1 MPRRGTRRVRGPGD
15 MCAWCKHMGAGPNVC
30 TWKSFG
36 KQNKFVSGADV
47 AAACFGHMVA
57 SVWDGSNVRR
67 QNKDRLKQCLAL
79 SASEVGNAADA
90 PPQHAW
96 AASLLDA
103 CKYQELRA
111 RCSRAPTGSSS
122 CSGSSEDDENLG
134 SGVESGEGGSC
145 AGAESDSEFFL
156 DWGTPYSNVDRL
168 LGAPR
173 RGVMPGVLKGDGRR
187 CRWCSHQLSIG
198 DNVYVSYRGLRQ
210 HGSANVRC
218 FPTCIHCATRC

>member
-1 MPRRGTRRVRGPGD
+1 MRGRGTRRVRGPGD
-15 MCAWCKHMGAGPNVC
+15 KCAWCKHMGVGPNVC
-30 TWKSFG
+30 TWKSLG
-36 KQNKFVSGADV
+36 KQNKFLSGADV
-47 AAACFGHMVA
+47 AAACFGHMLA
-57 SVWDGSNVRR
+57 SVWDGVNVRQ

-111 RCSRAPTGSSS
+111 RRSRAPTGSSS

>member
-1 MPRRGTRRVRGPGD
+1 MLRRLLCYMQRKPIQDRPPRKQRLRLSSTRVPSVLLRLNTRLLCSMQRKPIQDRFPRAKKNAKIIAANTFCCSPFCSMPRRGTRRVRGPGD

-79 SASEVGNAADA
+79 SVSEVGNCADA

-103 CKYQELRA
+103 CELHELRA
-111 RCSRAPTGSSS
+111 RRSRAPTGGSS
-122 CSGSSEDDENLG
+122 CSGSSEDDEN
-134 SGVESGEGGSC
+134 
-145 AGAESDSEFFL
+145 
-156 DWGTPYSNVDRL
+156 
-168 LGAPR
+168 
-173 RGVMPGVLKGDGRR
+173 
-187 CRWCSHQLSIG
+187 H
-198 DNVYVSYRGLRQ
+198 
-210 HGSANVRC
+210 
-218 FPTCIHCATRC
+218 